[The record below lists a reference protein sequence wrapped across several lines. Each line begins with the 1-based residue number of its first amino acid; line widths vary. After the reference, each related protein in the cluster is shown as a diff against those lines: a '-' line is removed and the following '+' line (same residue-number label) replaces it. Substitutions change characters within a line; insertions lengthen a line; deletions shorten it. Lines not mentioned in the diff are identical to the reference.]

1 MNLFVIVSTTVFA
14 PLPFSTSPVLQ
25 PAKEMRQ

>member
-1 MNLFVIVSTTVFA
+1 VIVSTTVFA